1 MTNEVNSSSQ
11 AFSLLQPHF
20 NSYAEEVWVIALNSH
35 LQVIGLEMIF
45 RGTVDQCLIHPR
57 DIFRF
62 LISRNSSSFILA
74 HNHPSTEIL
83 PSDQDLILTRKIYN
97 AGVLLQI
104 PMQDHVIFSNEKYF
118 SMADHG
124 HFKNWK
130 KKARANSS
138 Y

>member
-1 MTNEVNSSSQ
+1 MTNEVNSSAQ
-11 AFSLLQPHF
+11 AFALLQPHF
-20 NSYAEEVWVIALNSH
+20 NSFSEEVWVIALNSH

-57 DIFRF
+57 DIFRY
-62 LISRNSSSFILA
+62 LISRNASSFILA
-74 HNHPSTEIL
+74 HNHPSSEIL
-83 PSDQDLILTRKIYN
+83 PSDQDLILTRKIYS

-124 HFKNWK
+124 HFKTWK
-130 KKARANSS
+130 KKLRANS
-138 Y
+138 YY